1 MAIRNTAWHAVE
13 PGQIASFRYKSQGS
27 NKSYKRTVLII
38 NPDMRY
44 RKKTTGRIKR
54 FVVGI
59 QVDTQI
65 TRPITETKLEM
76 LFKRVGGLEFEEGAV
91 AGDLPDRMSKAGTV
105 KLTGR
110 LRPWYKF
117 LRTYSR
123 RECRKRRVYLEMDYL
138 RIPKDTLDKFDLEL
152 TKQYEKL
159 FDMEI

>member
-13 PGQIASFRYKSQGS
+13 PGQIVSFRYKSQGS

-59 QVDTQI
+59 QLDTAI

-76 LFKRVGGLEFEEGAV
+76 LFKRIGGLEFEEGAIS
-91 AGDLPDRMSKAGTV
+91 GDLKDRLSKAQTV

-110 LRPWYKF
+110 LRPFYDY

-159 FDMEI
+159 FEMEI

>member
-1 MAIRNTAWHAVE
+1 MAIKNTAWHAVE
-13 PGQIASFRYKSQGS
+13 PGQIVTFMYKSEGES
-27 NKSYKRTVLII
+27 RGYKRTVLII
-38 NPDMRY
+38 NSDMRY

-59 QVDTQI
+59 QLDTQI

-76 LFKRVGGLEFEEGAV
+76 LFKRIGGLEFEEGAV
-91 AGDLPDRMSKAGTV
+91 AGDLPDRLSKAGTI

-117 LRTYSR
+117 FRTYSR

-138 RIPKDTLDKFDLEL
+138 RIPKDTVDKFSEEIM
-152 TKQYEKL
+152 KQYEKL
-159 FDMEI
+159 FEL

>member
-1 MAIRNTAWHAVE
+1 MALRNIAWHSVE
-13 PGQIASFRYKSQGS
+13 PGQIVTFIYKSEGES
-27 NKSYKRTVLII
+27 RGYKRTVLII

-59 QVDTQI
+59 QLDTQI
-65 TRPITETKLEM
+65 TRPITESKLEM

-91 AGDLPDRMSKAGTV
+91 AGDLPDRLSKAQTV

-110 LRPWYKF
+110 LRPFYDY

-123 RECRKRRVYLEMDYL
+123 RECRKRRVYYVSTK
-138 RIPKDTLDKFDLEL
+138 RISLFSFCCQRLIISFCCRKNLFK
-152 TKQYEKL
+152 KL
-159 FDMEI
+159 F

>member
-1 MAIRNTAWHAVE
+1 MALRNTAWHAVE
-13 PGQIASFRYKSQGS
+13 PGQIVTFGYKREGS

-44 RKKTTGRIKR
+44 RKKTTKRIKR

-59 QVDTQI
+59 QLDTQI

-91 AGDLPDRMSKAGTV
+91 AGDLPDRLSKAGTI

-117 LRTYSR
+117 FRTYSR

-138 RIPKDTLDKFDLEL
+138 RIPKDTVDKFSEEIM
-152 TKQYEKL
+152 KQYEKL
-159 FDMEI
+159 FEL

>member
-1 MAIRNTAWHAVE
+1 MALRNTAWHAVE
-13 PGQIASFRYKSQGS
+13 PGQIATFGYKSEGS
-27 NKSYKRTVLII
+27 NKLYKRTVLII

-44 RKKTTGRIKR
+44 RKKTTKRIKR

-59 QVDTQI
+59 QLDTQI

-91 AGDLPDRMSKAGTV
+91 AGDLPDRLSKAGTI

-117 LRTYSR
+117 FRTYSR

-138 RIPKDTLDKFDLEL
+138 RIPKDTVDKFSEEIM
-152 TKQYEKL
+152 KQYEKL
-159 FDMEI
+159 FEL

>member
-1 MAIRNTAWHAVE
+1 MALRNTAWHAVE
-13 PGQIASFRYKSQGS
+13 PGQIVSFRYKSEGS

-91 AGDLPDRMSKAGTV
+91 AGDLPDRMSKAVTV

-117 LRTYSR
+117 FRTYSR

-138 RIPKDTLDKFDLEL
+138 RIPKDTVDKFSEEIM
-152 TKQYEKL
+152 KQYEKL
-159 FDMEI
+159 FEL

>member
-1 MAIRNTAWHAVE
+1 MALRNTAWHAVE
-13 PGQIASFRYKSQGS
+13 PGQIVTFGYKSEGS

-44 RKKTTGRIKR
+44 RKKTTKRIKR
-54 FVVGI
+54 SVVGI
-59 QVDTQI
+59 QLDTQI

-91 AGDLPDRMSKAGTV
+91 AGDLPDRLSKAGTI

-117 LRTYSR
+117 FRTYSR

-138 RIPKDTLDKFDLEL
+138 RIPKDTVDKFSEEIM
-152 TKQYEKL
+152 KQYEKL
-159 FDMEI
+159 FEL